1 MSLNDYLLAHPV
13 DGLEREVAVSTRLKD
28 EKGNLIKFKIK
39 PMLQEDYQSY
49 QEQCVEFDK
58 KGKVKFNSKR
68 FNNLLVINH
77 TIDPNFRDSDSIQK
91 AGCRTPE
98 QFMNKVLLSG
108 EIQNLAEQIRITSGF
123 ADSID
128 DLVDEVKN

>member
-13 DGLEREVAVSTRLKD
+13 DGLENEVAVSTRLKD
-28 EKGNLIKFKIK
+28 EEGNLVKFRIK

-49 QEQCVEFDK
+49 QEQCVEFDR
-58 KGKVKFNSKR
+58 KGKVKFNNKR
-68 FNNLLVINH
+68 FNNLLIINH
-77 TIDPNFRDSDSIQK
+77 TVDPNFRDADSIQK
-91 AGCRTPE
+91 AGCKTPE

-108 EIQNLAEQIRITSGF
+108 EIQNLAEQIRIISGF
-123 ADSID
+123 ADSLD